1 MTRSRHLLAV
11 FGLALLGLAPAA
23 FGLQAPPPATPPP
36 ATPQPEIT
44 IHEAAMSGDV
54 AAVTRLLERD
64 PSLIDAAGPGGGT
77 PLAFAVAFGHLEAA
91 KLLIA
96 KGADVNAREARGIS
110 VFDIALWRGRTEA
123 CRLLLE
129 KGADA
134 SRPGPAGMTPLHS
147 TITSGSTDIMHM
159 LIERKVALDV
169 RDQFGN
175 TPLLLAVREG
185 ADDAARAL
193 IAAGADVNAGSP
205 LTGDG
210 PLDVAL
216 ERGDA
221 SLAEALRARGAKPR
235 ADAVGPRRGPYLGQA
250 PPRDV
255 PVMFAPN
262 LVSTE
267 RGELNAVFS
276 PEGREFYFARSDGQ
290 RRSILQVLEQG
301 GTWGRPERVAFPG
314 DYGAV
319 DMAFSPDGTRLYFCS
334 NRPLSGTGEAK
345 KDHDIWVVTRTAQ
358 GWGEPTTL
366 GDVVNSP
373 ADDYYPTFTAAGDL
387 YFSSRREGGKGGND
401 IYRSRLVDGKFQ
413 PPENLGVPVNTERW
427 EFDPFIAPDG
437 SFLLFASSRPGG
449 LGDSDLYISFRG
461 LDGSWSEPRNLG
473 APVNS
478 IGPDYTPM
486 LTPDGKYLFYTSG
499 PTGPDDIY
507 WVEARVLDRFR
518 PEPAKPATATQG
530 AAHH

>member
-1 MTRSRHLLAV
+1 MTRSRRSLAV
-11 FGLALLGLAPAA
+11 FGVALLCLAPAA
-23 FGLQAPPPATPPP
+23 FGFQAPPPASAPA

-44 IHEAAMSGDV
+44 IHEAAMKGDLD
-54 AAVTRLLERD
+54 AVTRLLERD
-64 PSLIDAAGPGGGT
+64 PLLVGAAGPGGGT
-77 PLAFAVAFGHLEAA
+77 PLAFAVAFGHLEVA

-110 VFDIALWRGRTEA
+110 VFDIAVWRGRTEA

-134 SRPGPAGMTPLHS
+134 GRAGPAGMTPLHS
-147 TITSGSTDIMHM
+147 SITSGLTDIMQ
-159 LIERKVALDV
+159 LLVEKKLGLEV

-205 LTGDG
+205 VTGDG

-216 ERGDA
+216 ELGNA

-235 ADAVGPRRGPYLGQA
+235 ADAAAPRRGPYLGQA
-250 PPRDV
+250 PPREV

-267 RGELNAVFS
+267 RGELNGVFS
-276 PEGREFYFARSDGQ
+276 PDGREFYFARSGKQ
-290 RRSILQVLEQG
+290 HRSILRVREQG
-301 GTWGRPERVAFPG
+301 GVWGRPERVPFGG
-314 DYGAV
+314 DYSAV
-319 DMAFSPDGTRLYFCS
+319 DMAFSPDGSRLYFCT
-334 NRPLSGTGEAK
+334 NRPTDGAGPAK
-345 KDHDIWVVTRTAQ
+345 EDHDIWFVSRTAQ
-358 GWGEPTTL
+358 GWSEPVSL
-366 GDVVNSP
+366 GPVVNSP

-387 YFSSRREGGKGGND
+387 YFSSKREGGKGGND
-401 IYRSRLVDGKFQ
+401 IYRSRFVDGKFQ
-413 PPENLGVPVNTERW
+413 APENLGPPINTERW

-449 LGDSDLYISFRG
+449 LGDSDLYVSFRG
-461 LDGSWSEPRNLG
+461 ADGSWSEPRNLG
-473 APVNS
+473 APVNT
-478 IGPDYTPM
+478 IGPDYTPVV
-486 LTPDGKYLFYTSG
+486 TRDSRYLFYTSG

-507 WVEARVLDRFR
+507 WVDAHVLDRFR
-518 PEPAKPATATQG
+518 PTPAAPTVPSPNPPPP
-530 AAHH
+530 